1 MCSCNTGRRSR
12 SPDYTYLTTA
22 LAGAGV
28 AFAVPFEG
36 QWWERVFPFVDAVA
50 LGCRAAAGAQ
60 KTLLSG
66 LGWLPAVLLG
76 TVTAVGGGAI
86 RDIAL
91 SRVPAIFGGN
101 TLYATCALIASGVM
115 VGMQRIGHAA
125 VGLFT
130 ATVVGAGLC
139 LLARWRGW
147 TLPSEMSWKRGS
159 RRKQ

>member
-1 MCSCNTGRRSR
+1 M
-12 SPDYTYLTTA
+12 
-22 LAGAGV
+22 
-28 AFAVPFEG
+28 
-36 QWWERVFPFVDAVA
+36 FPFVDALA
-50 LGCRAAAGAQ
+50 LGCWAAAGAQ

-115 VGMQRIGHAA
+115 VAMQR
-125 VGLFT
+125 T
-130 ATVVGAGLC
+130 AC
-139 LLARWRGW
+139 
-147 TLPSEMSWKRGS
+147 
-159 RRKQ
+159 RRNP

>member
-1 MCSCNTGRRSR
+1 MRSGVAALAIVSGLGGGILR
-12 SPDYTYLTTA
+12 DVLLQHGAPVALTDYTYLTTA
-22 LAGAGV
+22 QAGAGV

-50 LGCRAAAGAQ
+50 LGCWAAA
-60 KTLLSG
+60 
-66 LGWLPAVLLG
+66 
-76 TVTAVGGGAI
+76 
-86 RDIAL
+86 
-91 SRVPAIFGGN
+91 
-101 TLYATCALIASGVM
+101 
-115 VGMQRIGHAA
+115 
-125 VGLFT
+125 GLFT